1 MLRFEQGQQPWD
13 RSDLIMC
20 VFHMK
25 VDEFIAD
32 IREGKTFGAIKAG
45 Q

>member
-1 MLRFEQGQQPWD
+1 VW
-13 RSDLIMC
+13 
-20 VFHMK
+20 VFHVK

-32 IREGKTFGAIKAG
+32 IREGKTFGPIRAG